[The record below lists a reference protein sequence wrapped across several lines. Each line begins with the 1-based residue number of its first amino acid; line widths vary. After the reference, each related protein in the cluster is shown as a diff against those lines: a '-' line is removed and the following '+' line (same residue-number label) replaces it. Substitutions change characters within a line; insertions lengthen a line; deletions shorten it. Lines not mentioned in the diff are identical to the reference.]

1 MTTNQPTILVID
13 DEAQIRKFLRI
24 SLTAQGYKV
33 LEGANGREGL
43 AYAALSKPDMV
54 VLDLGLPD
62 MDGQT
67 VLRGLREWSQVP
79 VMVLSVRARA

>member
-1 MTTNQPTILVID
+1 MSQNPATILVID

-33 LEGANGREGL
+33 LEGATGHEGL
-43 AYAALSKPDMV
+43 AQAALSKPDLV

-62 MDGQT
+62 MDGQQ
-67 VLRGLREWSQVP
+67 VLR
-79 VMVLSVRARA
+79 